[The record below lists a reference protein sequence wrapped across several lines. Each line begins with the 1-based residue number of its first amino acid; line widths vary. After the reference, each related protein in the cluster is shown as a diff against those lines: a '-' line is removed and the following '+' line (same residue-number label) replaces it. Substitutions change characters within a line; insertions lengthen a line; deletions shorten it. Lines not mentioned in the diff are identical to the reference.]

1 MWDVKVKKYKTTL
14 ITMTLKWIS
23 SGLVKNIK
31 RINKRTKSA
40 FFQNIYSQL
49 DEINETNPKLF
60 WKTIYKIKK
69 CGRTPQQNP
78 IKKDQWENHLKNL
91 FKKWNNF

>member
-1 MWDVKVKKYKTTL
+1 MNYFRACKEYKKL
-14 ITMTLKWIS
+14 
-23 SGLVKNIK
+23 
-31 RINKRTKSA
+31 NKRTKSA

-69 CGRTPQQNP
+69 MWKNTTTKPNQKRSMGKSFNKF
-78 IKKDQWENHLKNL
+78 IKGK
-91 FKKWNNF
+91 